1 MINTIDILE
10 DGKLSAFTGAVES
23 YLQPEIIVDTL
34 DSLQQLLI
42 KDQFGNYV
50 KVDTTITSIK
60 GVAFAGTFADLETA
74 IRDLALES
82 NGLYNGGT
90 GGGGGGGGDASAA
103 NQVLEITE
111 LQTLSANNLP
121 AEVTGFVTVTPLGI
135 GGAFD
140 SGVLDVDGR
149 TQVQT
154 EILASHDGTINISFC
169 ADSGGL
175 DVVRSLSIPYT
186 ASGGYQF
193 FAAPAFG
200 NFIKYEFLNTSGSLQ
215 TDFYY
220 TTKFLT
226 VAIAPQLLTTGAFI
240 APAMVASLGR
250 NIIVGQDENG
260 LFGNVS
266 VTDTVNDAGS
276 YRNLN
281 VVSGARP
288 SQLPGRLPVKILAD
302 NASAPT
308 LLYTVTALKT
318 LYITDILLTIV
329 NDGGAT
335 GRLEIYDA
343 LSAVGLPAL
352 PINAADPGSGGDSTL
367 TTITMSFIEP
377 LEFTTGVYF
386 DEAASTLI
394 MSGIMNGYEE

>member
-60 GVAFAGTFADLETA
+60 GVPFAGTFADLETA